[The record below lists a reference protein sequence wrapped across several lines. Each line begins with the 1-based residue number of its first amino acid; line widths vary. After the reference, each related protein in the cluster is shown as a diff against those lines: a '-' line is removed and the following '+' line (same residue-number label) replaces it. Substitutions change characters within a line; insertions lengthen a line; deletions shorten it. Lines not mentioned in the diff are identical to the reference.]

1 MWTSAGCS
9 HTYVVALAAA
19 LAFTRAAL
27 FTCPRLECLQVSDGW
42 REVFDST
49 HGRYFLARN
58 VTIFHVAAFDSTR
71 SSSTWQRA
79 CGLLVLGCWL

>member
-1 MWTSAGCS
+1 MLAF
-9 HTYVVALAAA
+9 VVALAAA

-27 FTCPRLECLQVSDGW
+27 FTCPRLECLHVSDGW

-49 HGRYFLARN
+49 FLARN
-58 VTIFHVAAFDSTR
+58 VNIHIFHVAAFDSTR